1 VRTVTLDTLFEKLGI
16 PHDRYDVAN
25 LDIQGAELMALR
37 GAEKIL
43 AGVRAVYTEVNT
55 KELYVGCAQLGEI
68 DEFLGARGF
77 VRVALKVL
85 THGWGDGL
93 YVRKEFA

>member
-1 VRTVTLDTLFEKLGI
+1 
-16 PHDRYDVAN
+16 
-25 LDIQGAELMALR
+25 M
-37 GAEKIL
+37 
-43 AGVRAVYTEVNT
+43 
-55 KELYVGCAQLGEI
+55 
-68 DEFLGARGF
+68 DEFLEARGF